1 MQITMADIAQYH
13 TPKAEKPIQFNP
25 ELNRAMW
32 ELTQLSGEERGDICE
47 RVIARE
53 IEHKTGYKTTVTSKK
68 CEYDIAV
75 ALEDE
80 AVKVE
85 VKSALFNSQGT
96 FNFQGLTLER
106 YGRSY
111 RAFDFLFCVFIH
123 PTGTTVKWC
132 TRDAVY
138 SWVKHTTSRGGK
150 FSFQGLKLNKLPYF
164 LRDLEDFPY

>member
-1 MQITMADIAQYH
+1 MQITMDDIAQYH

-32 ELTQLSGEERGDICE
+32 ELTQLSSEERGDICE
-47 RVIARE
+47 HVIARE

-75 ALEDE
+75 ALEDR

-106 YGRSY
+106 EGRSY
-111 RAFDFLFCVFIH
+111 RAFDFLFCVFLH

-132 TRDAVY
+132 MRDDVY
-138 SWVKHTTSRGGK
+138 DWIKHTKSSGGK
-150 FSFQGLKLNKLPYF
+150 FSFQGLRLHKLPDF

>member
-1 MQITMADIAQYH
+1 MQITMDDIAQYH
-13 TPKAEKPIQFNP
+13 IPKLEKPIQFSP

-32 ELTQLSGEERGDICE
+32 QLTQLSNVERGDICE
-47 RVIARE
+47 HVVARE

-80 AVKVE
+80 AVKIE

-96 FNFQGLTLER
+96 FNFRGINLER
-106 YGRSY
+106 EGRSY
-111 RAFDFLFCVFIH
+111 RAFDYLICVFLH

-132 TRDAVY
+132 TRDEVY
-138 SWVKHTTSRGGK
+138 NHVKHTTARGGK
-150 FSFQGLKLNKLPYF
+150 FQFQGLQLHKLPSF

>member
-1 MQITMADIAQYH
+1 MQITMDDIAQYH
-13 TPKAEKPIQFNP
+13 TPTAAKPVQFNP

-32 ELTQLSGEERGDICE
+32 ELTQLNTCDRGDICE
-47 RVIARE
+47 HVVARE
-53 IEHKTGYKTTVTSKK
+53 IERQTGYKTTVTSKK

-80 AVKVE
+80 AVKLE
-85 VKSALFNSQGT
+85 VKSALFNSNGT
-96 FNFQGLTLER
+96 FNFQGIALER
-106 YGRSY
+106 DGRPY

-132 TRDAVY
+132 TRDDVY
-138 SWVKHTTSRGGK
+138 DRVRHTKSRGGK
-150 FSFQGLKLNKLPYF
+150 FVFSGLAMHRLPDF